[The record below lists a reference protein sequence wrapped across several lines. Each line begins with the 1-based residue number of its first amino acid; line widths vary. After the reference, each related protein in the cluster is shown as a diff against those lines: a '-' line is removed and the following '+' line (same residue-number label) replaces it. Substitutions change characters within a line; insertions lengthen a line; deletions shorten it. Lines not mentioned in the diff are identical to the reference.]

1 MKHKTGIILL
11 FIGGI
16 CMIISSAI
24 GSIGIYEFLWG
35 YVSEE
40 IPPDFVPL
48 GKIAIIV
55 LRIIA
60 DTGGI
65 AVIVGTLLFLVNQYR
80 LGKFLI
86 GVGLTFGSLAL
97 IIWITSEVVH
107 EFEIVTDPEIVAYL
121 DRLEDFFSYNT
132 GLAFTGVIV
141 AIIGRA
147 FIKKPKVPKE
157 PKEPKKPKKVKQE
170 VKLEEK
176 EEIFEESEET

>member
-1 MKHKTGIILL
+1 MKHKTGITLL

-24 GSIGIYEFLWG
+24 GSIGIYEFLWE

-40 IPPDFVPL
+40 IPPDFVPI
-48 GKIAIIV
+48 GKVAIIV
-55 LRIIA
+55 LRVIA

-97 IIWITSEVVH
+97 IIWIASEVVH
-107 EFEIVTDPEIVAYL
+107 RYDIVTDPEIVAYL

-147 FIKKPKVPKE
+147 FIKKPK
-157 PKEPKKPKKVKQE
+157 EPKKPKKVKQE

-176 EEIFEESEET
+176 EEIFEENEGT

>member
-1 MKHKTGIILL
+1 
-11 FIGGI
+11 
-16 CMIISSAI
+16 MIISAAI
-24 GSIGIYEFLWG
+24 GSIGIYEFLWE

-40 IPPDFVPL
+40 IPPDFVPI
-48 GKIAIIV
+48 GKVAIIV
-55 LRIIA
+55 LRVIA

-97 IIWITSEVVH
+97 IIWIASEVVH
-107 EFEIVTDPEIVAYL
+107 RTDIVTDPEIMAYL
-121 DRLEDFFSYNT
+121 DRLEGFFSYNT
-132 GLAFTGVIV
+132 GLAFTGVVV

-147 FIKKPKVPKE
+147 FIKKPKE
-157 PKEPKKPKKVKQE
+157 PKEPKKPKQE

-176 EEIFEESEET
+176 EEIFEENEGT

>member
-1 MKHKTGIILL
+1 MKHKTGVILL

-24 GSIGIYEFLWG
+24 GSIGIYEFLWE

-40 IPPDFVPL
+40 IPPDFVPI
-48 GKIAIIV
+48 GKVAIIV
-55 LRIIA
+55 LRVIA

-65 AVIVGTLLFLVNQYR
+65 AVIVGTFLFLLNQYR

-97 IIWITSEVVH
+97 IIWIASEVVNKY
-107 EFEIVTDPEIVAYL
+107 EIVTDPEIVAYL
-121 DRLEDFFSYNT
+121 DRIEDFFSYNT

-147 FIKKPKVPKE
+147 FIKKPKEPKE

-170 VKLEEK
+170 VKLKK
-176 EEIFEESEET
+176 EEIFEENEGT

>member
-1 MKHKTGIILL
+1 MKHKTGIIML

-16 CMIISSAI
+16 CMVISAAI
-24 GSIGIYEFLWG
+24 GSIGIYEFLWE

-40 IPPDFVPL
+40 IPPDFVPI
-48 GKIAIIV
+48 GKVAIIV
-55 LRIIA
+55 LRVIA

-65 AVIVGTLLFLVNQYR
+65 AVIVGTLFILVNQYR

-97 IIWITSEVVH
+97 IIWIASEVAH
-107 EFEIVTDPEIVAYL
+107 RTDIVTDPEIIAYL

-141 AIIGRA
+141 ALIGRT
-147 FIKKPKVPKE
+147 FIKKPKEPKE
-157 PKEPKKPKKVKQE
+157 LKEPKKPKKVKQE
-170 VKLEEK
+170 VKLEKK
-176 EEIFEESEET
+176 EDIFEESEGN

>member
-1 MKHKTGIILL
+1 MKKITGIILL

-24 GSIGIYEFLWG
+24 GSIGIYEFLWE

-40 IPPDFVPL
+40 IPPDFVPI
-48 GKIAIIV
+48 GKITIIV

-60 DTGGI
+60 DTGGF
-65 AVIVGTLLFLVNQYR
+65 AVIGGTILFLVNQYR
-80 LGKFLI
+80 LGKFFI
-86 GVGLTFGSLAL
+86 GLGLTFGSLAL
-97 IIWITSEVVH
+97 IIWIVSEIAH
-107 EFEIVTDPEIVAYL
+107 QTDIVTDPEIMAYL
-121 DRLEDFFSYNT
+121 ERLEGFFTYNT
-132 GLAFTGVIV
+132 GLAFTGVII

-147 FIKKPKVPKE
+147 FIKKPKE

-176 EEIFEESEET
+176 EEIFEKSEQT

>member
-1 MKHKTGIILL
+1 M

-24 GSIGIYEFLWG
+24 GSIGIYEFLWE

-40 IPPDFVPL
+40 IPPDFVPI
-48 GKIAIIV
+48 GKVAIIV
-55 LRIIA
+55 LRVIA

-86 GVGLTFGSLAL
+86 AIGLTFGSLAL
-97 IIWITSEVVH
+97 IIWIASEVVH
-107 EFEIVTDPEIVAYL
+107 EFEIVTDEEIVAYL
-121 DRLEDFFSYNT
+121 ERLEGFFSYNT

-147 FIKKPKVPKE
+147 FIKKPKEPKE

-170 VKLEEK
+170 VKLEKK
-176 EEIFEESEET
+176 EDIFEESEGT